1 MEENNLKENKNV
13 LVTGG
18 SRGIG
23 KKIALKFAKQGY
35 DIIVN
40 YVSDKTDTEELKKEL
55 EAFGGKAL
63 IIKADVTNKEEIENL
78 VKASI
83 ETFGKIDVLVN
94 NAGITK
100 DNLLMRMSEE
110 EFDRVIE
117 VNLKGT
123 YLVTKSVTKYMIKN
137 MES

>member
-23 KKIALKFAKQGY
+23 KEIALKFAKQGY

-63 IIKADVTNKEEIENL
+63 IIKAGCNKQRRN
-78 VKASI
+78 
-83 ETFGKIDVLVN
+83 
-94 NAGITK
+94 
-100 DNLLMRMSEE
+100 R
-110 EFDRVIE
+110 
-117 VNLKGT
+117 
-123 YLVTKSVTKYMIKN
+123 
-137 MES
+137 